1 VVACHEPLQHKK
13 HPLGSNLQSNLC
25 QTGGLA
31 DAGLT
36 ADGHGATADR
46 PAFARTDASV
56 LPTTE
61 RLKAAAGSA
70 MLPQEQAHN
79 LIEAFE
85 VVQRLRLRYQIEHYV
100 RSEKRSDLLVRDR
113 LSPIDRSMLAQAVQR
128 SPPCSAGWKL
138 LPKPPR
144 PTPGPVLRT
153 PDRLGQFP

>member
-1 VVACHEPLQHKK
+1 MVACHEPLQHKK

-85 VVQRLRLRYQIEHYV
+85 VVQLLRTALPNRALRSFREAIGPARQGSV
-100 RSEKRSDLLVRDR
+100 VADRSEHARPGRAE
-113 LSPIDRSMLAQAVQR
+113 IAAVQR
-128 SPPCSAGWKL
+128 RMEIVAQTSPADAWASAAD
-138 LPKPPR
+138 
-144 PTPGPVLRT
+144 T
-153 PDRLGQFP
+153 